1 MTTTPKSQNHLAMLL
16 GISKGVC
23 STNVRAGMP
32 THSVEAAQA
41 WRRTNLCPA
50 RSKQPPKPAPAPP
63 PPSPALRHAAALMEA
78 AGLVLQAGGS
88 IETLVP
94 ALRPA
99 LAAVPKH
106 ERDHVGLD
114 VAVMNVL
121 VAHVFERAASEEPG
135 HCEDSPMSDDDA
147 QWMGE
152 FWYGVAAG
160 EWRLTGL

>member
-1 MTTTPKSQNHLAMLL
+1 
-16 GISKGVC
+16 
-23 STNVRAGMP
+23 
-32 THSVEAAQA
+32 
-41 WRRTNLCPA
+41 
-50 RSKQPPKPAPAPP
+50 
-63 PPSPALRHAAALMEA
+63 MEA

-99 LAAVPKH
+99 LAAVPHH
-106 ERDHVGLD
+106 ERDQMGLD

-121 VAHVFERAASEEPG
+121 VAHVFELAASEEPS

-160 EWRLTGL
+160 EWRLTDP